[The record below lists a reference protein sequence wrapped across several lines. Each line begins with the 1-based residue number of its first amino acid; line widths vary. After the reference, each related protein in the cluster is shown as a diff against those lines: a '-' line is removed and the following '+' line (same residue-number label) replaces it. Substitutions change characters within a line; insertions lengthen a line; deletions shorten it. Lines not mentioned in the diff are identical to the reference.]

1 MTNLAKLNPAS
12 PVTGESG
19 RLSRG
24 SALANPD
31 RCVQEDHLMN
41 TNIDLPQVTIATHD
55 YNRLMSVAAMDRHE
69 RKPHRQFLMSE
80 LRRATLCHPDALP
93 DDVVSTNANVTYRID
108 GGRPTA
114 HVLVHP
120 QDLLWLGAE
129 LSVLTPLG
137 IALLGLRVGDR
148 MPFRTER
155 SGPWHEVVVED
166 VQFRLLPDEV
176 EPGGNAPDPSGERH
190 DNAWDDLDRRLDN
203 ALMETFPASD
213 PVSVIVCGRS

>member
-1 MTNLAKLNPAS
+1 M
-12 PVTGESG
+12 
-19 RLSRG
+19 RSRARIG
-24 SALANPD
+24 AA
-31 RCVQEDHLMN
+31 QEDHLMN
-41 TNIDLPQVTIATHD
+41 TTIDLPQVTIATHD
-55 YNRLMSVAAMDRHE
+55 YNRLMSVAAMEHNQ

-80 LRRATLCHPDALP
+80 LRRASLCHPEALP
-93 DDVVSTNANVTYRID
+93 DDVVSTNAKVTYRIN

-120 QDLLWLGAE
+120 QDLLWPGAE

-148 MPFRTER
+148 MPFRT
-155 SGPWHEVVVED
+155 SPDGPLHGVVVED
-166 VQFRLLPDEV
+166 VQFRLLPDES
-176 EPGGNAPDPSGERH
+176 EAAANAPDPSDHGP
-190 DNAWDDLDRRLDN
+190 DNSWDDLDRRLDE